1 MSNKVL
7 MNGMQEGLCPLY
19 RNLKWAT
26 NTPKVSLAGEVS
38 QGVKRKSPSGGD
50 GKWCS
55 HHEKQYGLW
64 SFSKKLKITV
74 KSVNAFTPT
83 IKCFHFHTYVQK
95 KGSSCCGTAE
105 TNQTG
110 IHDFRFHPFPCSMG

>member
-7 MNGMQEGLCPLY
+7 MNGMQEGLCLLY

-55 HHEKQYGLW
+55 HHENQYGLW

-83 IKCFHFHTYVQK
+83 IKCFHTYVQK
-95 KGSSCCGTAE
+95 KKGEFLLWHSRNES
-105 TNQTG
+105 NWY
-110 IHDFRFHPFPCSMG
+110 P